1 MIRIYAAPMQGLT
14 DASFRHWHYDLCGGC
29 DCYYTPFVRIE
40 SGDVRQ
46 RDMRDI
52 LSPLNEGVPTAVQI
66 IASDASEAEMLVDAV
81 AGAGYSRIDIN
92 MGCPHPPQTGR
103 GRGAGL
109 MARRDSIEGIANYIN
124 GRPDIRFSVK
134 MRLGLTDNSLWQE
147 IMPVINRMRLESVTI
162 HARNAR
168 QQYRGETDLE
178 SAVRLSSST
187 EHPVIYNGDV
197 TTLSD
202 IDRIADT
209 GVFAGVMIGRGL
221 IGRPTLASEWL
232 RGSELSSSEQLEAF
246 RMLHDKLLNN
256 YSRTLSG
263 EHQIL
268 SKIKPYWEYA
278 EALIDRRAFKAIKKA
293 NSIESYMRAI
303 N

>member
-14 DASFRHWHYDLCGGC
+14 DASYRHWHYHLCGGC

-66 IASDASEAEMLVDAV
+66 IASDASEAELLVDAV

-109 MARRDSIEGIANYIN
+109 MARRDSIEGIADYIN

-147 IMPVINRMRLESVTI
+147 IMPIINRMRLESVTI

-168 QQYRGETDLE
+168 QQYRGETDLD
-178 SAVRLSSST
+178 SAVRLASST

-202 IDRIADT
+202 IDRISDT
-209 GVFAGVMIGRGL
+209 RVFAGVMIGRGL

-232 RGSELSSSEQLEAF
+232 KGSELSSSERLEAF
-246 RMLHDKLLNN
+246 RMLHDKLLDN

>member
-109 MARRDSIEGIANYIN
+109 MARRDSIEGIADYIN

-168 QQYRGETDLE
+168 QLYRGETDLD
-178 SAVRLSSST
+178 SAVRLASST

-202 IDRIADT
+202 IDRIAEI

-232 RGSELSSSEQLEAF
+232 RGSELSPNEQFEAF
-246 RMLHDKLLNN
+246 RMLHDKLLDH

-278 EALIDRRAFKAIKKA
+278 EALIDRRVFKAIKKA